1 MLEAYRA
8 TGDRAARDRLVEE
21 MMPLVHSLARRYAGR
36 GEPVDDLVQVGAIGL
51 IKAIDRFELERGVE
65 LSTYAVPTIVGE
77 IRRHFRDRSW
87 SVHVPRRMKE
97 LSLRVSRLVDDLSA
111 ELGRAP
117 TVAEL
122 AEAADVEE
130 EDVVEALETARAHTP
145 ASLSTPVDASGELT
159 LIDLI
164 GEDEAGYEALE
175 RGSVVRTGSRGP
187 RGAGTADRRPA
198 LPQGHDPV
206 GDRCRA
212 GHLADARLAAVAQGA
227 RRHARPHRRRRRD
240 AVVSTD
246 RYTLV
251 IPARPEYLLLARLA
265 LTGVARLAQADEEA
279 LADLRLAVTEAAAN
293 ACRHAYADGQG
304 DVTIQLT
311 LSDDQQLEVIVEDD
325 GPGFESESVA
335 EWRAEELG
343 EDGMGLA
350 IIRAIAED
358 VEIGP
363 RESGSGT
370 RLRFTRSLR

>member
-1 MLEAYRA
+1 
-8 TGDRAARDRLVEE
+8 
-21 MMPLVHSLARRYAGR
+21 
-36 GEPVDDLVQVGAIGL
+36 
-51 IKAIDRFELERGVE
+51 
-65 LSTYAVPTIVGE
+65 
-77 IRRHFRDRSW
+77 
-87 SVHVPRRMKE
+87 
-97 LSLRVSRLVDDLSA
+97 
-111 ELGRAP
+111 
-117 TVAEL
+117 
-122 AEAADVEE
+122 
-130 EDVVEALETARAHTP
+130 
-145 ASLSTPVDASGELT
+145 
-159 LIDLI
+159 
-164 GEDEAGYEALE
+164 
-175 RGSVVRTGSRGP
+175 
-187 RGAGTADRRPA
+187 
-198 LPQGHDPV
+198 
-206 GDRCRA
+206 
-212 GHLADARLAAVAQGA
+212 
-227 RRHARPHRRRRRD
+227 
-240 AVVSTD
+240 VSTD

-311 LSDDQQLEVIVEDD
+311 LSDDQQLEVVVEDD

-358 VEIGP
+358 VEIGT

>member
-1 MLEAYRA
+1 M
-8 TGDRAARDRLVEE
+8 
-21 MMPLVHSLARRYAGR
+21 
-36 GEPVDDLVQVGAIGL
+36 
-51 IKAIDRFELERGVE
+51 
-65 LSTYAVPTIVGE
+65 
-77 IRRHFRDRSW
+77 
-87 SVHVPRRMKE
+87 
-97 LSLRVSRLVDDLSA
+97 
-111 ELGRAP
+111 
-117 TVAEL
+117 
-122 AEAADVEE
+122 
-130 EDVVEALETARAHTP
+130 
-145 ASLSTPVDASGELT
+145 
-159 LIDLI
+159 
-164 GEDEAGYEALE
+164 
-175 RGSVVRTGSRGP
+175 
-187 RGAGTADRRPA
+187 
-198 LPQGHDPV
+198 
-206 GDRCRA
+206 
-212 GHLADARLAAVAQGA
+212 
-227 RRHARPHRRRRRD
+227 
-240 AVVSTD
+240 STD

-293 ACRHAYADGQG
+293 ACRHAYEDGQG

-311 LSDDQQLEVIVEDD
+311 LSDDQQLEVVVEDD

>member
-1 MLEAYRA
+1 M
-8 TGDRAARDRLVEE
+8 
-21 MMPLVHSLARRYAGR
+21 
-36 GEPVDDLVQVGAIGL
+36 
-51 IKAIDRFELERGVE
+51 
-65 LSTYAVPTIVGE
+65 
-77 IRRHFRDRSW
+77 
-87 SVHVPRRMKE
+87 
-97 LSLRVSRLVDDLSA
+97 
-111 ELGRAP
+111 
-117 TVAEL
+117 
-122 AEAADVEE
+122 
-130 EDVVEALETARAHTP
+130 
-145 ASLSTPVDASGELT
+145 
-159 LIDLI
+159 
-164 GEDEAGYEALE
+164 
-175 RGSVVRTGSRGP
+175 
-187 RGAGTADRRPA
+187 
-198 LPQGHDPV
+198 
-206 GDRCRA
+206 
-212 GHLADARLAAVAQGA
+212 
-227 RRHARPHRRRRRD
+227 
-240 AVVSTD
+240 STD

-293 ACRHAYADGQG
+293 ACRHAYADSQG

-370 RLRFTRSLR
+370 RIRFTRLLR

>member
-1 MLEAYRA
+1 M
-8 TGDRAARDRLVEE
+8 
-21 MMPLVHSLARRYAGR
+21 
-36 GEPVDDLVQVGAIGL
+36 
-51 IKAIDRFELERGVE
+51 
-65 LSTYAVPTIVGE
+65 
-77 IRRHFRDRSW
+77 
-87 SVHVPRRMKE
+87 
-97 LSLRVSRLVDDLSA
+97 
-111 ELGRAP
+111 
-117 TVAEL
+117 
-122 AEAADVEE
+122 
-130 EDVVEALETARAHTP
+130 
-145 ASLSTPVDASGELT
+145 
-159 LIDLI
+159 
-164 GEDEAGYEALE
+164 
-175 RGSVVRTGSRGP
+175 
-187 RGAGTADRRPA
+187 
-198 LPQGHDPV
+198 
-206 GDRCRA
+206 
-212 GHLADARLAAVAQGA
+212 
-227 RRHARPHRRRRRD
+227 
-240 AVVSTD
+240 STD
-246 RYTLV
+246 RFTLV

-311 LSDDQQLEVIVEDD
+311 LSDDQQLEVVVEDD